1 MGFTLKEKLE
11 RGAMLPEG
19 EYPVVMADWTKAE
32 ASSGSPMIKVTWEV
46 TGGDYVGARI
56 FDNFVVTDRGIF
68 RACLALKALGIPED
82 TYFES
87 PGEAANTL
95 IRELKSGKGLIIAV
109 KHRKGPDGQ
118 VYANVV
124 DYAPL
129 GKENTEAEET
139 VPF

>member
-46 TGGDYVGARI
+46 TEGDYVGARI

-68 RACLALKALGIPED
+68 RACLALKALGVPED

-87 PGEAANTL
+87 PGEVANIL
-95 IRELKSGKGLIIAV
+95 IRELKAGKGLRIEV
-109 KHRKGPDGQ
+109 KHRKGPQDQ
-118 VYANVV
+118 VFANVA
-124 DYAPL
+124 DYLPL
-129 GKENTEAEET
+129 GEKEGEVEED

>member
-19 EYPVVMADWTKAE
+19 EYSVVMANWTKAE

-46 TGGDYVGARI
+46 TEGDYAGARI

-68 RACLALKALGIPED
+68 RACLALKALGIPGE

-87 PGEAANTL
+87 PGDAANTL
-95 IRELKSGKGLIIAV
+95 IRELKAGKGLRIVV
-109 KHRKGPDGQ
+109 KHRKGPQDQ
-118 VYANVV
+118 IFANVA
-124 DYAPL
+124 DYLPL
-129 GKENTEAEET
+129 GGEVEGAEED

>member
-19 EYPVVMADWTKAE
+19 EYPVVMANWTKAE

-46 TGGDYVGARI
+46 TEGDYAGARI

-68 RACLALKALGIPED
+68 RACLALKALGIPGE

-87 PGEAANTL
+87 PGDAANTL
-95 IRELKSGKGLIIAV
+95 IRELKAGKGLKIVV
-109 KHRKGPDGQ
+109 KHRKGPEGQ
-118 VYANVV
+118 IYANVT

-129 GKENTEAEET
+129 DEQAKAEEE